1 MATDKKEYRREYMR
15 WYMAKRRK
23 TAVEPPKVARKA
35 LAADFIGPPCPANLP
50 DRPTDGR
57 HYSGQI
63 ELLKAQLAHTLLLW
77 RDSSEELALQIEML
91 TFENETLQ
99 AQVENSQ
106 AEKPNLSNLPAP
118 TAPPKPPQA
127 KDLPP
132 ASPKEPELDQYLRDK
147 AQGFV
152 DPDRKPLDSH
162 DEINF

>member
-1 MATDKKEYRREYMR
+1 MATDKKAYRREYMR

-23 TAVEPPKVARKA
+23 ATGEPPKVTRKA
-35 LAADFIGPPCPANLP
+35 YAADFVGPPCPENLP

-57 HYSGQI
+57 HFSGQI

-77 RDSSEELALQIEML
+77 QESCEELAMQVEML

-99 AQVENSQ
+99 AQAGDSQ
-106 AEKPNLSNLPAP
+106 AEKPNLPALPTPTQAKTSPAP
-118 TAPPKPPQA
+118 
-127 KDLPP
+127 PP

-152 DPDRKPLDSH
+152 DPDRKPTSADDH
-162 DEINF
+162 MPAW